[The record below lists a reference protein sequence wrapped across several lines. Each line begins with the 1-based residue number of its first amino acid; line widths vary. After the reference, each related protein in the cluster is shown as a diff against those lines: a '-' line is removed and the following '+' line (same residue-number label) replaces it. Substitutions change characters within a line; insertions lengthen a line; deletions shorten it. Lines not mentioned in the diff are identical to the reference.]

1 MFSLVHV
8 FCEENTYMY
17 PHDPVYEVLID
28 IRNMRVLSA
37 EQQQVLKDQSRE
49 ILLEI
54 LDIYNAI
61 MKNVHVLFEDLE
73 PNTQ

>member
-1 MFSLVHV
+1 
-8 FCEENTYMY
+8 MY

>member
-37 EQQQVLKDQSRE
+37 EQQQVLKDQPRE